1 MVNVNLNYDYFD
13 YVRNN
18 PDCKVIMY
26 GAGYEARKNYKYFD
40 RIDYFCDQ
48 KAKSI
53 ELIENIPC
61 LLPEELVE
69 IQGKMIIIICIR
81 NKSVAEHVCLMLGRL
96 PIDAEVFC
104 FFDNPAC
111 STYDDS
117 PYLYHLNAKDKLKIC
132 IVSRNDDWILGKF
145 TRKLQEELC
154 RLGQEAYISSEEDP
168 EADINHYVHFE
179 FLSRIYG
186 NGTTVRTTM
195 ITHSDCLFHKERIK
209 YHAQNGVTGI
219 CMSSYTLNMLSI
231 CGIPRDKLCY
241 VNPAHD
247 GDIKP
252 RKIVIGITYR
262 CHSDYD
268 LRKRDDL
275 ILQVCKQLD
284 ACFFKLRIMG
294 DGWDETVSQLE
305 KMGFEVDYYP
315 DFDREIYKELM
326 PSLDY
331 WFFSGFDEGGMGY
344 LDALAAGVKTIVT
357 PQGFHLDAKG
367 GLTYPCS
374 TIEDFTNVLKQIQE
388 EKRKITEAVKG
399 WTWENYAKKHLEIWQ
414 YLTRSKPLKEI
425 YLHQS
430 EYMDGIFSLLIC
442 DSRG

>member
-1 MVNVNLNYDYFD
+1 
-13 YVRNN
+13 
-18 PDCKVIMY
+18 
-26 GAGYEARKNYKYFD
+26 
-40 RIDYFCDQ
+40 
-48 KAKSI
+48 
-53 ELIENIPC
+53 
-61 LLPEELVE
+61 
-69 IQGKMIIIICIR
+69 
-81 NKSVAEHVCLMLGRL
+81 
-96 PIDAEVFC
+96 
-104 FFDNPAC
+104 
-111 STYDDS
+111 
-117 PYLYHLNAKDKLKIC
+117 
-132 IVSRNDDWILGKF
+132 
-145 TRKLQEELC
+145 
-154 RLGQEAYISSEEDP
+154 
-168 EADINHYVHFE
+168 
-179 FLSRIYG
+179 
-186 NGTTVRTTM
+186 
-195 ITHSDCLFHKERIK
+195 
-209 YHAQNGVTGI
+209 
-219 CMSSYTLNMLSI
+219 MSSYTLNMLSI

-399 WTWENYAKKHLEIWQ
+399 WTWENYAKNIWKYGNILRAQ
-414 YLTRSKPLKEI
+414 NR
-425 YLHQS
+425 
-430 EYMDGIFSLLIC
+430 
-442 DSRG
+442 